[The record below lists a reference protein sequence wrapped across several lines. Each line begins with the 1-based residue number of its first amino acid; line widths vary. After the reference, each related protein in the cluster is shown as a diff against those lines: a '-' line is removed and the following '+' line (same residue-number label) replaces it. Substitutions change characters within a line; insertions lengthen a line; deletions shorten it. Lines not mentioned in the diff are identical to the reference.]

1 MVWILI
7 LCAIIVAGI
16 LTKILDRSY
25 HEIAGDIGKLIAMCS
40 GVVLVVL
47 TIVIIVIH
55 SPTQMD
61 IDKSATLAERE
72 ALEYQLHEHIYLGDA
87 GGEFNSELI
96 TAQKEYQSPW
106 TNWFHAGWVMEIEP
120 ITFVGDAE

>member
-1 MVWILI
+1 M
-7 LCAIIVAGI
+7 
-16 LTKILDRSY
+16 KIFDRSY
-25 HEIAGDIGKLIAMCS
+25 DEMVGLIGEAIAILS
-40 GVVLVVL
+40 GFVLAAL
-47 TIVIIVIH
+47 TMLIIVTH

-61 IDKSATLAERE
+61 IDKSAILAKRE

-87 GGEFNSELI
+87 VGKFNSELI

-120 ITFVGDAE
+120 ITFEGDAE